1 MAPASEIVTSPP
13 VASTTAAACAESAT
27 SILLDAPDFR
37 SAVLRDWR
45 GLVRGGTYNEALR
58 TYCAVCGQ
66 YVHMIGPGLKQ
77 HLRLAHPNEYARHQ
91 EEAESRPPS
100 MDVPMEEQ
108 AALAQAEYAE
118 VFGSGSKEKEKD
130 KDKEKNDPW
139 LDQERKPKYSRGE
152 GKAGKGGSWNAASS
166 WDPKGSWGQQA
177 GRQKWGDQGQNEGTL
192 DAQTQHL
199 IQAMV
204 RLSLRHEQELGMIR
218 AETGFMLFLDT
229 PMHHPM
235 SFLPKLQEIAA
246 DWTEKNAA
254 GLVKTGLKVML
265 MMALVK
271 ELQTRLEAFREE
283 PEKITRAEATG
294 WIGQGATEMD
304 PVWHYFVWNPKTKQ
318 QERSDQQPVATS
330 VLLASLDILFK
341 NLAAPGVLQRF
352 RSTKGLEG
360 NFDSVEVVPFLLW
373 IGLRSNQAHLCYQAF
388 MQLAGS
394 AVTKLLGLRIRPE
407 RLARQPA
414 AKKVEECFKAVSYCD
429 WSNRS

>member
-1 MAPASEIVTSPP
+1 
-13 VASTTAAACAESAT
+13 
-27 SILLDAPDFR
+27 
-37 SAVLRDWR
+37 
-45 GLVRGGTYNEALR
+45 
-58 TYCAVCGQ
+58 
-66 YVHMIGPGLKQ
+66 
-77 HLRLAHPNEYARHQ
+77 
-91 EEAESRPPS
+91 
-100 MDVPMEEQ
+100 MDVQMEEQ

-118 VFGSGSKEKEKD
+118 VFGGGPKEKAKD
-130 KDKEKNDPW
+130 KDKEQADQWP
-139 LDQERKPKYSRGE
+139 DQERKPKYSRGE

-166 WDPKGSWGQQA
+166 WDPKGSWGQQK
-177 GRQKWGDQGQNEGTL
+177 KWGDQSQNDNSL
-192 DAQTQHL
+192 DAPTQHL

-271 ELQTRLEAFREE
+271 ELQTRLEAFRDD
-283 PEKITRAEATG
+283 PEKITRPQDGSARDPPR
-294 WIGQGATEMD
+294 WIRSGIISSG
-304 PVWHYFVWNPKTKQ
+304 NPKTKQ
-318 QERSDQQPVATS
+318 QERSEQHPVSTS
-330 VLLASLDILFK
+330 VLLTSLDILFK

-394 AVTKLLGLRIRPE
+394 AVTKLLGLRNPSGAACQTASSQE
-407 RLARQPA
+407 GGGMLQGSELLRLEQSQLNELPSRRSCLGRQQGAAGSEGTQQPLPYATSPA
-414 AKKVEECFKAVSYCD
+414 HSQINQPGQLLLPALLPAGSVLDGRNHGLSAWLLWPASGWLCAIAQS
-429 WSNRS
+429 S